1 MSVSTRKTGGG
12 RRSTRASAQE
22 QEVTDYKV
30 DLKSSLTKVDSPSFM
45 KMMMYGSTGCG
56 TTWGALNILRSEQ
69 FEGDLI
75 YINTDIPQNLHDNVK
90 LLSDEEQKRLIIPKK
105 EDGTYYRVI
114 EPELWEA
121 IWKQLEET
129 YGDFS
134 GVAGIVIDYI
144 ELLYDGYINRA
155 DPQTPFAYGKPRK
168 QFLKEVWNPLL
179 KAKTNVIFIGKEY
192 PIYIDT
198 GKGDQFKEATG
209 QYVSWLD
216 GSKSL
221 EKWKVD
227 LNMII
232 YRDMKFRGD
241 VMRRRWNT
249 VFVKHK
255 LGLDAFELEGEDS
268 NLFNVFYNY
277 YLEQQAEI
285 KGSN

>member
-1 MSVSTRKTGGG
+1 MTMSKTTTTRRK
-12 RRSTRASAQE
+12 RSVRTPANE
-22 QEVTDYKV
+22 QTVIEYKI
-30 DLKSSLTKVDSPSFM
+30 DLKSSLTKVDAPSFM

-56 TTWGALNILRSEQ
+56 TTWGALNILRSEH
-69 FEGDLI
+69 FKGDLI
-75 YINTDIPQNLHDNVK
+75 YINTDMSQNLYDNVK
-90 LLSDEEQKRLIIPKK
+90 ILTDEEQERLIIPKK
-105 EDGTYYRVI
+105 EDGSYYRVI

-134 GVAGIVIDYI
+134 SVAGIVVDYI

-168 QFLKEVWNPLL
+168 DFLKAVWNPLL
-179 KAKTNVIFIGKEY
+179 RTKTNVIFIGKEY
-192 PIYIDT
+192 PVFVDT

-227 LNMII
+227 LNMIVC
-232 YRDMKFRGD
+232 RDMKYRGD
-241 VMRRRWNT
+241 KLRRTWT
-249 VFVKHK
+249 TIFEKHK
-255 LGLDAFELEGEDS
+255 LGLDAFELKGDDS
-268 NLFNVFYNY
+268 NLFNVLYNY
-277 YLEQQAEI
+277 YLEQQIEI
-285 KGSN
+285 KGS